1 MERKQ
6 IKTINTVSRWGV
18 GFLFIYH
25 GLVPKIVW
33 LSPVEIELVQLSG
46 FAVDPIIFS
55 PIAGVAEIIFGML
68 IIYARNF
75 IVPVYLA
82 AAALIVLL
90 VYSAVVMPSL
100 LVQAF
105 NPVSTNILGLFLCYI
120 ITLTQQDGDRK

>member
-46 FAVDPIIFS
+46 FAVDPIIIS